1 MLYTGDTKKEV
12 TSLYEM
18 CPNMELLHAK
28 QKIRDNKQMQA
39 QKQIHA
45 SQLWQQGVNNV
56 ILKSCDIIVL
66 KTLPLVV
73 QCKFFSLMNAQAQI
87 Y

>member
-18 CPNMELLHAK
+18 RPNMELLHAK

-45 SQLWQQGVNNV
+45 SQL
-56 ILKSCDIIVL
+56 
-66 KTLPLVV
+66 
-73 QCKFFSLMNAQAQI
+73 
-87 Y
+87 